1 MRSALSLIVLLTLTF
16 AGVGSFRAAEPEP
29 DGSTSLADAVKAFN
43 ERALENPIGKDQPPL
58 TEAEVI
64 AAIRWSDLHRKALPV
79 SEEEYRAF
87 LNIAETRRLPKG
99 SEFEVLTGFEPNQE
113 VVFDAWS
120 VRIRMPKQNGT
131 YAFGIRERMIR
142 SRLIGAEER
151 KVIEKWSKSP
161 IGSMSR
167 PIYHKE
173 REAAAA
179 LDQSKQK

>member
-1 MRSALSLIVLLTLTF
+1 M
-16 AGVGSFRAAEPEP
+16 
-29 DGSTSLADAVKAFN
+29 
-43 ERALENPIGKDQPPL
+43 
-58 TEAEVI
+58 
-64 AAIRWSDLHRKALPV
+64 
-79 SEEEYRAF
+79 
-87 LNIAETRRLPKG
+87 
-99 SEFEVLTGFEPNQE
+99 LTGFEPNQE
-113 VVFDAWS
+113 FVFEAWS

-167 PIYHKE
+167 PIYNKE